1 MKKYISKIIFSI
13 ILFGIVIVSPN
24 VYAASATITA
34 SSQSVYVGDNAY
46 VTVSIYAAAWNVNVS
61 GSASGTVVGYNED
74 AVNVSKSQT
83 FPINTTTPGTYTVS
97 ISGDVT
103 DETQDTATPVSGS
116 ATITVVE
123 RPQPTPV
130 IPPANNN
137 TNTGG
142 TTTNG
147 NTNSNNANSNANN
160 NNTNENTET
169 KIEETTTDKEPAKEL
184 KPLEITKFEV
194 LGYDLKFDRDTKIYE
209 LKIDKNVTKLYLIV
223 EGKDITIEG
232 NGIVDITDKDKV
244 TLKIK
249 NSDQE
254 VEYTINLKKQ
264 ALGANV
270 IANTKNQGNIF
281 MATTVIFG
289 WSTLILAFFLVKD
302 IIKFK
307 KQNKKDSL

>member
-1 MKKYISKIIFSI
+1 MKKTKYLCLLLFMMICCSPVCVKAEGSVITSTNIISVEAGGSSTF
-13 ILFGIVIVSPN
+13 
-24 VYAASATITA
+24 TITA
-34 SSQSVYVGDNAY
+34 INAAGRIDISSSDPSVATVNVNSSFLDNSS
-46 VTVSIYAAAWNVNVS
+46 VTVTVTTHNVGSCSISVS
-61 GSASGTVVGYNED
+61 LTDV
-74 AVNVSKSQT
+74 
-83 FPINTTTPGTYTVS
+83 GTYD
-97 ISGDVT
+97 GDVL
-103 DETQDTATPVSGS
+103 TQGLVIYVESKATAVAPP
-116 ATITVVE
+116 IT
-123 RPQPTPV
+123 
-130 IPPANNN
+130 PPANNN

-307 KQNKKDSL
+307 KQKKDSL